1 MNPKWWKMIVCK
13 IYDTYN
19 IMNFKLLQKRKKV
32 SFFKL
37 VINIRSRRDDIYVP
51 ISKMFTKEW
60 IVEEI
65 KKRRGEKKS
74 C

>member
-1 MNPKWWKMIVCK
+1 M
-13 IYDTYN
+13 THN

-37 VINIRSRRDDIYVP
+37 VIDIRSRRDDIYVP

-65 KKRRGEKKS
+65 KKEGGEKKS

>member
-1 MNPKWWKMIVCK
+1 M
-13 IYDTYN
+13 THN
-19 IMNFKLLQKRKKV
+19 IMNFKLLQKRKKVSFFAKKV

-65 KKRRGEKKS
+65 KKGGGEKKS

>member
-1 MNPKWWKMIVCK
+1 M
-13 IYDTYN
+13 THN

-65 KKRRGEKKS
+65 KKGGGEKKS

>member
-1 MNPKWWKMIVCK
+1 M
-13 IYDTYN
+13 THN

-65 KKRRGEKKS
+65 KKEGVRKS
-74 C
+74 PVNLIRLL

>member
-1 MNPKWWKMIVCK
+1 
-13 IYDTYN
+13 
-19 IMNFKLLQKRKKV
+19 MNFKLLQKRKKV

-65 KKRRGEKKS
+65 KKGGVRKS
-74 C
+74 PVNLIRLL

>member
-1 MNPKWWKMIVCK
+1 M
-13 IYDTYN
+13 THN
-19 IMNFKLLQKRKKV
+19 IMNFKLLQKRKKVSFFAKKV

-65 KKRRGEKKS
+65 KKGGGEKKF